1 MQHIILIKLLCRV
14 QMSYLDALKFLILSR
29 LCILS
34 HLLNLG
40 SRSDVWSW
48 VVTVHVWMVHVLATH
63 WGVHGSAVGLK
74 VAVHSVVIAI
84 VVPIMMIHLILVRPE
99 VKICVSIFRLE
110 NRIFSLKFFEQLVRM
125 SYYLVLDIAVL
136 H

>member
-1 MQHIILIKLLCRV
+1 M
-14 QMSYLDALKFLILSR
+14 
-29 LCILS
+29 
-34 HLLNLG
+34 
-40 SRSDVWSW
+40 
-48 VVTVHVWMVHVLATH
+48 LATH
-63 WGVHGSAVGLK
+63 WGVQGSAVGLK

-110 NRIFSLKFFEQLVRM
+110 NRIFTLKFFEQLVRM